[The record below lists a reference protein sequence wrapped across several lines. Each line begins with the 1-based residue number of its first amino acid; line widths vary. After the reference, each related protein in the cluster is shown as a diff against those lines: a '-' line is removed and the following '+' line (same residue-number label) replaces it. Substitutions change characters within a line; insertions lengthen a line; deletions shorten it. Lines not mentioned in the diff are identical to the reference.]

1 MLTMSRHSYPSDLT
15 DAEWAILEP
24 LIPPAKPGGR
34 KRSVDIR
41 EVINAILYLLRTGC
55 AWRMLPHD
63 FPNWHTVYTYF
74 RNWRRDGTWQR
85 INDVLRRQLRTQEG
99 RDAEPS
105 AAILDSQSVK
115 TTEKG
120 GPAAMMPARK

>member
-1 MLTMSRHSYPSDLT
+1 MSGHSYPSDLT
-15 DAEWAILEP
+15 DAEWTILGP

-34 KRSVDIR
+34 KRSIDIR
-41 EVINAILYLLRTGC
+41 AVINAILYLLRTGC

-63 FPNWHTVYTYF
+63 FPTWQTVYTYF
-74 RNWRRDGTWQR
+74 RNWRHDGTWQT
-85 INDVLRRQLRTQEG
+85 INDALRRQLRTQEG
-99 RDAEPS
+99 REAEPS

-120 GPAAMMPARK
+120 GPAAMMLARK